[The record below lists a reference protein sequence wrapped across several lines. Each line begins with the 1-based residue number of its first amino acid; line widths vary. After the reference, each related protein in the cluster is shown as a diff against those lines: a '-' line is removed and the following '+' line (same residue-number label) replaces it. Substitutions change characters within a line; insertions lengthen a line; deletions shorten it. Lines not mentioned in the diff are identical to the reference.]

1 MTSTGEFRKRIDKNL
16 GFPVDNKKI
25 KTEFKI
31 YLELLTGIKPLQ
43 KALNKIKLLPNPYFS
58 DYEWKIL
65 RSTLRLLPELESQLK
80 SLLQEN
86 KLSDF
91 SEISLAALK
100 SFGNYEDKTKE
111 IATCTRWIRKNYQ
124 PGKRFGIIVPDL
136 KNYRS
141 LLHPQQT
148 SVDGQKV
155 HPVSSNPRG

>member
-65 RSTLRLLPELESQLK
+65 RSTLQHRKETFVACEWAIAEL
-80 SLLQEN
+80 
-86 KLSDF
+86 
-91 SEISLAALK
+91 
-100 SFGNYEDKTKE
+100 
-111 IATCTRWIRKNYQ
+111 
-124 PGKRFGIIVPDL
+124 KRTTL
-136 KNYRS
+136 
-141 LLHPQQT
+141 
-148 SVDGQKV
+148 
-155 HPVSSNPRG
+155 